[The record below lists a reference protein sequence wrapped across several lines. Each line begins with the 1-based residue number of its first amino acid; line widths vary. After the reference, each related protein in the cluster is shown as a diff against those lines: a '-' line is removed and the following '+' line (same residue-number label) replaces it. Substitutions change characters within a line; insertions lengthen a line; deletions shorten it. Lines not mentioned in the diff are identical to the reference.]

1 MLHVC
6 WSRPTT
12 EPVTSTEYMAVIKS
26 LHCLPPPPSVFL
38 LLAIYMWWGVWGTEW
53 GVKRVC
59 SVDEAD
65 CVCVS
70 EAVVL
75 AEEEREAVS
84 LRIRPARFASSRLPG
99 SLKLFD
105 DRTGQHHHRW
115 WWGGGD
121 LLVLLLVV
129 GRYGSLSF
137 VYSCFFHLVQLP
149 SSSPCSSV
157 SSSTLSSCIPLLLLL
172 CSISKTPSSSLK
184 ESCVGA
190 GHTGRQ
196 PGEPKEVARSGNNR
210 ERHQYNGYH

>member
-84 LRIRPARFASSRLPG
+84 LRIQPARFASSRLPG

-115 WWGGGD
+115 WWGGGICWCCCWWWGGMEACH
-121 LLVLLLVV
+121 LYTAV
-129 GRYGSLSF
+129 SF
-137 VYSCFFHLVQLP
+137 IL
-149 SSSPCSSV
+149 SSSPPPPPAR
-157 SSSTLSSCIPLLLLL
+157 LSLPLLCPLVFL
-172 CSISKTPSSSLK
+172 CCCCFAPFLRPLQ
-184 ESCVGA
+184 A
-190 GHTGRQ
+190 L
-196 PGEPKEVARSGNNR
+196 
-210 ERHQYNGYH
+210 

>member
-1 MLHVC
+1 MYKHKVYKNIPYAETTYAACLLVSPHNRACHFYWVHGCDKVTSLPSSSSFCIPSAGYLHV
-6 WSRPTT
+6 
-12 EPVTSTEYMAVIKS
+12 MGG
-26 LHCLPPPPSVFL
+26 
-38 LLAIYMWWGVWGTEW
+38 WGGTEW

-115 WWGGGD
+115 WWGGGICWCCCWWWGGMEACH
-121 LLVLLLVV
+121 LYTAV
-129 GRYGSLSF
+129 SF
-137 VYSCFFHLVQLP
+137 IL
-149 SSSPCSSV
+149 SSSPPPPPAR
-157 SSSTLSSCIPLLLLL
+157 LSLPLLYPLVFL
-172 CSISKTPSSSLK
+172 CCCCFAPFLRPLQ
-184 ESCVGA
+184 A
-190 GHTGRQ
+190 L
-196 PGEPKEVARSGNNR
+196 
-210 ERHQYNGYH
+210 